1 MARTQRSLILRTLSD
16 YGLFKSVST
25 LIYVSKFSGTYIWL
39 ILPGVIV
46 MTTQILA
53 LGLRKIRQPK
63 VIAEVIGGIL
73 LGALYRFIKLRR
85 S

>member
-1 MARTQRSLILRTLSD
+1 MLLHDPFSREIGEHERNRLDPSRSVRI
-16 YGLFKSVST
+16 FST
-25 LIYVSKFSGTYIWL
+25 LHTQL
-39 ILPGVIV
+39 IGILSGVIV

-73 LGALYRFIKLRR
+73 LGM
-85 S
+85 SC